1 MNKKIIWMMGL
12 CLIAL
17 VASFMQVI
25 SLRSKLHAMKA
36 DKERLSVELAHAM
49 VANPLVSDT
58 IRDTVRV
65 ATSPVVTVEHGTFKN
80 NLADKA
86 LLNDLDLRAQQ
97 VERWQKTGTA
107 VADTVRMKQATDSLS
122 FTYVDRWA
130 NFYLSMKPPDTT
142 LVYSIRDSVT
152 TVVFREHKH
161 RFLWWKWGTKGYKV
175 KIINFNPHARVL
187 YNQYVRIRE

>member
-25 SLRSKLHAMKA
+25 SLRSKLHVIKA

-65 ATSPVVTVEHGTFKN
+65 ATSPVVTVERGTFKH

-152 TVVFREHKH
+152 TVVFREYKH
-161 RFLWWKWGTKGYKV
+161 RFLWWKWGAKGYKV

>member
-17 VASFMQVI
+17 VVSFMQVI
-25 SLRSKLHAMKA
+25 ALRSKLHAMKA
-36 DKERLSVELAHAM
+36 DKERLSIELAHAM

-65 ATSPVVTVEHGTFKN
+65 ATSPVVTVERRTFKN
-80 NLADKA
+80 DLADKT

-97 VERWQKTGTA
+97 VEGWQKTGTA
-107 VADTVRMKQATDSLS
+107 VADTIRMKQTTDSLS
-122 FTYVDRWA
+122 FAYVDRWA
-130 NFYLSMKPPDTT
+130 TFYLSMKPPDTT
-142 LVYSIRDSVT
+142 LAYSVRDSVT
-152 TVVFREHKH
+152 TIVYREYKH
-161 RFLWWKWGTKGYKV
+161 RFLWWRWGTKGYKV

-187 YNQYVRIRE
+187 YNQHVRIGE

>member
-17 VASFMQVI
+17 VVSFMQVI
-25 SLRSKLHAMKA
+25 ALRSKLHAMKA
-36 DKERLSVELAHAM
+36 DKERLSIELAHAM

-65 ATSPVVTVEHGTFKN
+65 ATSPVVTVERRTFKN

-97 VERWQKTGTA
+97 VESWQKTGTA
-107 VADTVRMKQATDSLS
+107 VADTVRMKQTTDSLS

-142 LVYSIRDSVT
+142 LAYSVRDSVT
-152 TVVFREHKH
+152 TIVYREYKH
-161 RFLWWKWGTKGYKV
+161 RFLWWRWGTKGYKV

>member
-17 VASFMQVI
+17 VVSFMQVI
-25 SLRSKLHAMKA
+25 ALRSKLHVMKA

-65 ATSPVVTVEHGTFKN
+65 ATSPVVTVERGTFKN

-107 VADTVRMKQATDSLS
+107 VADTVRMKQTTDSLS
-122 FTYVDRWA
+122 FAYVDRWA

-152 TVVFREHKH
+152 TVVYREYKH